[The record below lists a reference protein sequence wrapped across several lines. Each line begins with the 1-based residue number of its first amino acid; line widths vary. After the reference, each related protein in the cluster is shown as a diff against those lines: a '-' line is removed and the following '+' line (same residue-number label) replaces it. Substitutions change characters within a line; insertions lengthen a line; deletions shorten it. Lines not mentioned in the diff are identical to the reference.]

1 MQPFFQTTPQPE
13 PENNFPDCLYIKLE
27 GNPVQPENQ
36 DSFEFWKTST
46 QRHQIDLHLTI
57 KFNEQWE
64 LLKEGRIKFGLK
76 GGELRVK
83 IENGEIPYDSRQL
96 AGSIELAMPEEKQ
109 ETEASNDRKDLEI
122 RAIAINP
129 SLNGSEPKAQ
139 TKVATEPRS
148 SITAQVPLTV
158 CHITTKLSE
167 EHPTWVFEEEMG
179 KPVLKGLLNK
189 AKLATLN
196 VHALPCRVEA
206 TFEVSKR
213 DVCLTDAEGL
223 WPPDLSRNK
232 RAVLDRLII
241 QRLLEPKL
249 KPYLSRANLHYD
261 R

>member
-1 MQPFFQTTPQPE
+1 MQPFFHITPQPE

-27 GNPVQPENQ
+27 GNPVQPESQ
-36 DSFEFWKTST
+36 DSFEFWRTST
-46 QRHQIDLHLTI
+46 QRYQIDLHLTI

-64 LLKEGRIKFGLK
+64 LLKQGRIKFGLK

-83 IENGEIPYDSRQL
+83 LENGEIPYDSRQL
-96 AGSIELAMPEEKQ
+96 AGSLELAMPEEKP
-109 ETEASNDRKDLEI
+109 ETEASSDRKDLEI

-129 SLNGSEPKAQ
+129 SLNGSEPKVQ
-139 TKVATEPRS
+139 TKVATDPRS
-148 SITAQVPLTV
+148 SVAAQVPVTV
-158 CHITTKLSE
+158 CHITTKVSE

-179 KPVLKGLLNK
+179 KPVLKGLLHK

-196 VHALPCRVEA
+196 VHTLPCCVEA

-223 WPPDLSRNK
+223 WPADLSRNK

-241 QRLLEPKL
+241 QRLLEPKF
-249 KPYLSRANLHYD
+249 KPYLSRAKLHYD